1 MKIAQKVRGKSKTA
15 STITHSLINEPPT
28 KTRFAGL
35 YSARTVTTHDGIK
48 ATQRGGWC
56 CGAVMVG
63 LGGGMRA
70 GGRGERGRGVE

>member
-48 ATQRGGWC
+48 ATSGEGG
-56 CGAVMVG
+56 V
-63 LGGGMRA
+63 A
-70 GGRGERGRGVE
+70 GR